1 MHRCLVTRLSLLN
14 IVVSRDVKC
23 PQDMFKEQKDS
34 TVGTAGIRLIPQ
46 LWVRMIRIRSR
57 DSEHVGQR
65 TDISTNLLFVV
76 S

>member
-1 MHRCLVTRLSLLN
+1 
-14 IVVSRDVKC
+14 
-23 PQDMFKEQKDS
+23 MFKEQKDS

-57 DSEHVGQR
+57 DSEHVGHW
-65 TDISTNLLFVV
+65 TYISTNLLFVA